1 MGRRPKWQT
10 YEKAQATKHGGK
22 HLGGPGRA
30 DYRRGEIEGEVKRHR
45 NPLTKPQVQTECRKG
60 RGEIVS
66 ESGFTGPAKEYAR
79 RYGRVKLIHA
89 KKEKRRVDWFEGF
102 W

>member
-10 YEKAQATKHGGK
+10 YERAQAKKHGGT

-30 DYRRGEIEGEVKRHR
+30 DYRRGEIEGEVKRHS
-45 NPLTKPQVQTECRKG
+45 NPLTKPQVQKECNKG
-60 RGEIVS
+60 RREIVS
-66 ESGFTGPAKEYAR
+66 ASGFTGPAKKYAQ
-79 RYGRVKLIHA
+79 RYGHVKLIHDN
-89 KKEKRRVDWFEGF
+89 KKKRPADWFEGF